1 MMKKEQSSSKPGP
14 AHIIACDILCIIVRI
29 NVKVGVTE
37 SELCIPFPEAY
48 SVLRLYR

>member
-14 AHIIACDILCIIVRI
+14 AHIIACDILCIGGI
-29 NVKVGVTE
+29 NVKVGTMAGG
-37 SELCIPFPEAY
+37 ELCIPFPEAY

>member
-14 AHIIACDILCIIVRI
+14 AHIIACDILCIVRF
-29 NVKVGVTE
+29 NVKVDMTE
-37 SELCIPFPEAY
+37 MELCIPFPEAY